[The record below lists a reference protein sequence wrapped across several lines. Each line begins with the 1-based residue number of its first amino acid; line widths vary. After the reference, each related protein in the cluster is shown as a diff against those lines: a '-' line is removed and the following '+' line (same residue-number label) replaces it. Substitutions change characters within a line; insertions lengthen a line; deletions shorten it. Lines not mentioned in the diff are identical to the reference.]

1 VDTRGERSLSP
12 STERIAELVAEVGR
26 ATDERAWSQA
36 FRLGFGRLGR
46 ELQLHPAGS
55 RASATFASAAAT
67 ARAVGADCLPLGIAL
82 VMHLYPLCALRCVP
96 LPWWSAAHRRRAWLL
111 HAVDRHALIL
121 ANAGS
126 ERAAGAHE
134 PVKLSRSRDGI
145 RIDGTYDYV
154 SLAHVADVVL
164 FSAPLASEGKVLFCA
179 ADPRADSVTLGANR
193 FGGSMRLSDTCSV
206 TFANHRVPADRY
218 IEVPGDSALQ
228 CMAQYQRSWFQLLL
242 GETHLARIERLH
254 EQWHLPRPVEQRAS
268 LNELAQLREYSLR
281 LLDDAASARAVQSLS
296 RVSTAMKL
304 RISWLAQ
311 STATAVRS
319 LDEAAATELGFLR
332 RQPTPDERILES
344 LDTAAS
350 AAAIVPSAWPAP
362 APAPAARTR
371 SAGHG
376 YTTRPAFPRG
386 ARHR

>member
-1 VDTRGERSLSP
+1 LSP

-26 ATDERAWSQA
+26 ATDDRAWALA
-36 FRLGFGRLGR
+36 FRLGFGRLGQ

-55 RASATFASAAAT
+55 RASARFASAAAT
-67 ARAVGADCLPLGIAL
+67 ARGVGADCLPLGIAL

-96 LPWWSAAHRRRAWLL
+96 LPWWSAAHRRRVRLL
-111 HAVDRHALIL
+111 RAVESHALIL

-134 PVKLSRSRDGI
+134 PVTLARTREGI

-164 FSAPLASEGKVLFCA
+164 FSAPLVSERRVLFCV
-179 ADPRADSVTLGANR
+179 ADLRADSVTLGASR

-206 TFANHRVPADRY
+206 TFADHRVPADRF
-218 IEVPGDSALQ
+218 IEIPGDSALQ
-228 CMAQYQRSWFQLLL
+228 CMAQYQRSWFELLL
-242 GETHLARIERLH
+242 GETYLARMDRLH
-254 EQWHLPRPVEQRAS
+254 QQWRLPRPIEQRAS

-281 LLDDAASARAVQSLS
+281 LLDDAGSSQAVQSLS
-296 RVSTAMKL
+296 RVSAAMKL

-311 STATAVRS
+311 ATATAVRNF
-319 LDEAAATELGFLR
+319 DEVAATELGFLR
-332 RQPTPDERILES
+332 RQPTSDERILES
-344 LDTAAS
+344 LDSAVN
-350 AAAIVPSAWPAP
+350 AAAIAPSASPAP

-376 YTTRPAFPRG
+376 YTTRPAFLHG